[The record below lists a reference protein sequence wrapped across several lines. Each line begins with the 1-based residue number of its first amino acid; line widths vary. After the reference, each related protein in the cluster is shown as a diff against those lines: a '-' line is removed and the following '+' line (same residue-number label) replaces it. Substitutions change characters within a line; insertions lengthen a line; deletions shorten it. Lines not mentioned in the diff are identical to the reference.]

1 MSIDPLRAAALAAVF
16 ILCLGFVSYRIWAGH
31 ARYGDFV
38 YKRSEEPVPYW
49 FTVLLPPAAFF
60 LLSLALI
67 VDMGE
72 KDFRFDQAVSWSLW
86 TTLFGFGL
94 IRALQTGRAGV
105 GRASFARREEPREYW
120 AIVLLYTAAEALA
133 IFMLIHALSLPPS

>member
-1 MSIDPLRAAALAAVF
+1 MTIDPIAAAALAATGL
-16 ILCLGFVSYRIWAGH
+16 LCLGFAGYRIAVGH

-38 YKRSEEPVPYW
+38 YRRSEEPVPYW
-49 FTVLLPPAAFF
+49 FTVLFPPSAIF

-67 VDMGE
+67 TDMGE
-72 KDFRFDQAVSWSLW
+72 NDFRFDQAASWSLW

-105 GRASFARREEPREYW
+105 GRVHFARDEEPREYW
-120 AIVLLYTAAEALA
+120 IIVLLYAAVEVLM
-133 IFMLIHALSLPPS
+133 IFMLFKVLSLPPN